1 VITVGASKS
10 CISLLIETS
19 LVLVVSSPALDRGAC
34 LPCDLRRLKHAK
46 AIKAAAIPTM
56 RPPTDPPMAAP
67 NVVGWTDAIAALLA
81 AAAAAWLVVEAI
93 DDEASCA
100 SVEEDDLP
108 FADPSLEDAPEDT
121 ALEDALLGDVMV
133 EDAML
138 EDILLEDTLFK
149 EDEDESLI

>member
-1 VITVGASKS
+1 
-10 CISLLIETS
+10 
-19 LVLVVSSPALDRGAC
+19 LVVSSPALDRGAC

-67 NVVGWTDAIAALLA
+67 NVVGWTDAT
-81 AAAAAWLVVEAI
+81 AAWLVVEAI